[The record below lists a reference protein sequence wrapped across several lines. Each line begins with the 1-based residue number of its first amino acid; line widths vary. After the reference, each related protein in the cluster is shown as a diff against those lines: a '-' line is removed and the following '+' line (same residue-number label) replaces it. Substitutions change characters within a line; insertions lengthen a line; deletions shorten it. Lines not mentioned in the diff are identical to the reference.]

1 MNVYQVLRI
10 LFARG
15 WVVLGLLLLTVGAT
29 ATVSY
34 LLQPTYTASAA
45 LVIEPR
51 LTDVTGQ
58 VPLSAP
64 AMAQTYIATQID
76 VIRSQRVATRVV
88 ERLGIDKS
96 ASASAQFVE
105 ATGGTGSISAYFADL
120 LVKRLDVKPSR
131 ESAVVTL
138 TFSAADPQFAAQAAN
153 AFADAYMDIAVE
165 LRNAPARQN
174 AGWFGEQIKAL
185 RADLER
191 AQSRLS
197 AFQQRNGIVANDER
211 LDVENLRLAELSQQL
226 VIAQSQRAD
235 SRARE
240 MNGDPSVESVPEVAS
255 SPILQAL
262 RADYSRS
269 VSKLREAEQTLG
281 AAHPTL
287 RQRVAEVR
295 SIERR
300 INEELLSSAL
310 SVASTNRAVTQRTS
324 EIDGAVRAQKER
336 VLEIKRQRD
345 EMAVLQREAESAQRV
360 YDLALQR
367 FAQTSLESQTT
378 QTNSYLLARAAPPSL
393 PSSPRVKLNLILSA
407 VLGTI
412 LGVGA
417 ALLMEMLDRRVRAAS
432 DLSIGASLPVFGV
445 LPPARSRRML
455 GRRIQLP
462 VLPAARP
469 EAA

>member
-1 MNVYQVLRI
+1 MNAYQVIRI

-15 WVVLGLLLLTVGAT
+15 WVVLGLLVLTVGTT
-29 ATVSY
+29 AAISY
-34 LLQPTYTASAA
+34 LLPRTYTASAA

-58 VPLSAP
+58 VPLAAP

-76 VIRSQRVATRVV
+76 VIKSQRVALRVV

-96 ASASAQFVE
+96 AAAAAQFAE
-105 ATGGTGSISAYFADL
+105 ATGGTGSISAYFAGL

-138 TFSAADPQFAAQAAN
+138 TVSAADPQFAAQVAN
-153 AFADAYMDIAVE
+153 AFAEAYMEVAVE

-174 AGWFGEQIKAL
+174 AGWFSEQIKAL

-191 AQSRLS
+191 AQTRLS

-211 LDVENLRLAELSQQL
+211 LDVENQRLAELSQQL
-226 VIAQSQRAD
+226 VIAQSQRAEA
-235 SRARE
+235 RARE
-240 MNGDPSVESVPEVAS
+240 RNGDPSVESVPEVAS

-262 RADYSRS
+262 RADYSRA
-269 VSKLREAEQTLG
+269 VSKLREAEQSLG

-295 SIERR
+295 SLERR
-300 INEELLSSAL
+300 IDEELLSSAL
-310 SVASTNRAVTQRTS
+310 SVASNNRAVSQRTN
-324 EIDGAVRAQKER
+324 EIDESLRAQKER

-367 FAQTSLESQTT
+367 FAQTSLESQAT
-378 QTNSYLLARAAPPSL
+378 QTNSYLLARAAAPSL
-393 PSSPRVKLNLILSA
+393 PSSPRVKLNLVLSA

-417 ALLMEMLDRRVRAAS
+417 ALLMEVLDRRVRAAS
-432 DLSIGASLPVFGV
+432 DLSNGARLQVLGV
-445 LPPARSRRML
+445 LPPARV
-455 GRRIQLP
+455 RRITGKRAQLP
-462 VLPAARP
+462 GPAAAQP